1 MSPIGGGVMKLER
14 NINSSW
20 SKYNLESNVWDIFI
34 LGGLHK
40 KSGVH
45 SYLEK
50 MHMDVPNKV

>member
-1 MSPIGGGVMKLER
+1 MGGEVMKLEE

-20 SKYNLESNVWDIFI
+20 SKYNLESNVWDICI
-34 LGGLHK
+34 LGGLYK

-50 MHMDVPNKV
+50 MHIDVPSKV